1 MAVPPR
7 SGTFMGSISFK
18 SPDGQMVWYA
28 LEVRASEADVI
39 DTIQVT
45 AQVRRRICVWV
56 WRGKEA

>member
-45 AQVRRRICVWV
+45 AQVRGGYVCGCGG
-56 WRGKEA
+56 GKGG